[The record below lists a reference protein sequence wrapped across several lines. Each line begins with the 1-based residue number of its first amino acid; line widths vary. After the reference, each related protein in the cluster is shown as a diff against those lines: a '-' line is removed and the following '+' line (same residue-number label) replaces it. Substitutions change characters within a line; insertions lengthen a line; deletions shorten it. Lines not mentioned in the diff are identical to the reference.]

1 MSNGYHGRKFVLRS
15 IKADHQ
21 SCWLCN
27 GGIEFKNITKLEA
40 HVVILA
46 TGFDE
51 NKKYKTIKNNCTFS
65 PLKMRGENL
74 VKRFI
79 FKMVF

>member
-1 MSNGYHGRKFVLRS
+1 MHHVKWLSWQKICYEVE
-15 IKADHQ
+15 KADDQ

-46 TGFDE
+46 TGF
-51 NKKYKTIKNNCTFS
+51 NGTKKVKTNF
-65 PLKMRGENL
+65 PEPFL
-74 VKRFI
+74 
-79 FKMVF
+79 